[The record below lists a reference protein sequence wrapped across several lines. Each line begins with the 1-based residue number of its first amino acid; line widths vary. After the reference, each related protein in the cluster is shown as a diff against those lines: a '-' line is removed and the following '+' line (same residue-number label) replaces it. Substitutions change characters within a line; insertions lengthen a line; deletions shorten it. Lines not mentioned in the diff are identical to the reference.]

1 MNEEC
6 YRLLASMNRG
16 GKTGWGGLDVC
27 LLEAVV
33 PGRIAASIFNI
44 TGCKGGD
51 KQMKAI
57 AGSAVVRLRGW
68 GVVLGMNGN
77 D

>member
-6 YRLLASMNRG
+6 YHLLASMNIEEERRG
-16 GKTGWGGLDVC
+16 VCVYVC
-27 LLEAVV
+27 LLEAIV
-33 PGRIAASIFNI
+33 PGRIAASIFNV
-44 TGCKGGD
+44 TPCKGGD

-57 AGSAVVRLRGW
+57 AGSAVARLRGW
-68 GVVLGMNGN
+68 GVVLGTNGN